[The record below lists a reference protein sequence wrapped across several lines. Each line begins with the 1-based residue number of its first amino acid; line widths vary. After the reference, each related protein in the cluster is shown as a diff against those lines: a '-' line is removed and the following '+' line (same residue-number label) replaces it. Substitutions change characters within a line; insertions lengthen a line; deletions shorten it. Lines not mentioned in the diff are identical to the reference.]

1 MSFDLSA
8 DSDVVA
14 VRILDTGE
22 EVPVWTTYTIDS
34 EFLTPSDGCTLT
46 CGDEDAVYDLAPKL
60 LPGTVLQ
67 FEVNDAVVATMIV
80 DGQNIAHGPSVGT
93 VLTVDCRDPMGRLVD
108 ASVDPLFVFSAGM
121 TLADL
126 FAKLAAPLGYTT
138 FSNSDAFRKAIVAK
152 TAPPSGSTSPA
163 TPAPGAPASTL
174 LVAASSAAP
183 PLTSYGM
190 QQAKPHEG
198 EGVFAF
204 LARHCKRFGLWLW
217 SDSLGETIIVGSP
230 DYSQA
235 PLYSITNRIGDG
247 GFYDSIRVERT
258 TKDQPSLIIATGHGT
273 GGDFDHAALKAAA
286 VNELV
291 ALDTDG
297 NIVPDVKAILA
308 AHKGCK
314 LAPVNADLR
323 RYGTG
328 ANWSRKKHW
337 AIFLHDQESKTPAQ
351 LEKFVQREMGERQ
364 SHAYS
369 IHVTAGGHT
378 RDGHPWCVNTIA
390 TVDDDVLN
398 IHDTFWIRQVTFR
411 KTVDGTYTDL
421 ALIPAGILRIG

>member
-14 VRILDTGE
+14 LRILDTGE
-22 EVPVWTTYTIDS
+22 EVPVWSSYTIDS
-34 EFLTPSDGCTLT
+34 EFLTPSDGATFT
-46 CGDEDAVYDLAPKL
+46 CGDEDAVYDLSPKL
-60 LPGTVLQ
+60 LPGTVVQL
-67 FEVNDAVVATMIV
+67 EVNDAVVATMIV
-80 DGQNIAHGPSVGT
+80 DGQNVAHTPNGGT
-93 VLTVDCRDPMGRLVD
+93 VLTVECRDPMGRLVD
-108 ASVDPLFVFSAGM
+108 ATVDPLFVFAAGM

-152 TAPPSGSTSPA
+152 TPPPSGTSAPA
-163 TPAPGAPASTL
+163 TPAAGAPASTL
-174 LVAASSAAP
+174 LVEASAAAP
-183 PLTSYGM
+183 PLTSYGL

-217 SDSLGETIIVGSP
+217 SDSLGSTIIVGSP
-230 DYSQA
+230 NYSQD
-235 PLYSITNRIGDG
+235 PLYSITNRAGDG
-247 GFYDSIRVERT
+247 AFYDSIRVERT
-258 TKDQPSLIIATGHGT
+258 TKEQPSLIIATGHGA
-273 GGDFDHAALKAAA
+273 GGAFDHAALKSAA
-286 VNELV
+286 VHELV
-291 ALDTDG
+291 ALDADG
-297 NIVPDVKAILA
+297 NIVSDVKAILA
-308 AHKGCK
+308 AHKGCR
-314 LAPVNADLR
+314 LAPVDPTLR

-337 AIFLHDQESKTPAQ
+337 AIFLHDQESKTPDH
-351 LEKFVQREMGERQ
+351 LENFVQREMGERQ
-364 SHAYS
+364 SHSFS

-378 RDGHPWCVNTIA
+378 RNGHPWCINTIA

-411 KTVDGTYTDL
+411 KTVEGTYTDL
-421 ALIPAGILRIG
+421 VLIPAGLLRIG